1 MSSNNL
7 KYSNKTT
14 NTDKSGLKFKSS
26 NKIAAYDIDFY
37 GTDRKVSSTNSSNE
51 QTCSSRNITSH
62 KSSEISM
69 ENSHHNFEIL
79 STETPHQDMLFDS
92 KTNSLAIIT
101 DSIDG
106 FNRAVSLEPSRH
118 NLYFTSTSPI
128 TYKSKHFMVLSFFLL
143 FVTLLPLQYHSQNFL
158 VQIKKMQDSCN
169 ESKGYFNENQ
179 TYILDTIFPYG
190 FSSGLEFDSLNHQL
204 NILNK
209 IQQNRNKKNYTIR
222 YMSQQEC
229 KLNNLTNL
237 LNIVTISDTATT
249 TKKVPFVVDS
259 QFVSSLQIKPKYHQ
273 KKIISNV
280 ILICD
285 DDVFKKTMDASKN
298 TDLETSDLYFADN
311 FDIKTNV
318 LTQWNISCRSLST
331 TTATISYS
339 QMTFLS
345 GQIIG
350 TIFFSMLADYLGRKK
365 IYLVTL
371 YSSTIIGS
379 IASIVQ
385 TYKQFVFVRFPI
397 AAITQVLFFV
407 EYNFISFQP
416 FSNCTLII

>member
-1 MSSNNL
+1 MSSNNF
-7 KYSNKTT
+7 KSSNKTS
-14 NTDKSGLKFKSS
+14 NTDKSGIKFKSS

-37 GTDRKVSSTNSSNE
+37 GIDRSVLNPTTDSSND
-51 QTCSSRNITSH
+51 QTSLTRNVNSQ
-62 KSSEISM
+62 KSSEISL
-69 ENSHHNFEIL
+69 ENSNHTFEAL
-79 STETPHQDMLFDS
+79 SEETLHQDMLFDS
-92 KTNSLAIIT
+92 KTSSLAIVT

-106 FNRAVSLEPSRH
+106 YKGAVSLEPSRH
-118 NLYFTSTSPI
+118 NFYFTSTSPI
-128 TYKSKHFMVLSFFLL
+128 TYKSKYFMSVSFLL
-143 FVTLLPLQYHSQNFL
+143 LFATLLPLQYHSQNFL
-158 VQIKKMQDSCN
+158 VQIKKMQDSCT

-204 NILNK
+204 KVLNK
-209 IQQNRNKKNYTIR
+209 IQQNRNSKNYTIR
-222 YMSQQEC
+222 YMSLEEC
-229 KLNNLTNL
+229 KFNNLTNL
-237 LNIVTISDTATT
+237 LNIVTVSETSTT

-259 QFVSSLQIKPKYHQ
+259 EFVSSLQIKPKKQHKT
-273 KKIISNV
+273 KKTSNV

-285 DDVFKKTMDASKN
+285 DEKFKDKKQISENQDPESSY
-298 TDLETSDLYFADN
+298 LVDN

-345 GQIIG
+345 GQIVG
-350 TIFFSMLADYLGRKK
+350 AIFFSMLADYLGRKK
-365 IYLVTL
+365 IYLITL
-371 YSSTIIGS
+371 YSSSIIGS

-397 AAITQVLFFV
+397 ALITQVKL
-407 EYNFISFQP
+407 YPI
-416 FSNCTLII
+416 